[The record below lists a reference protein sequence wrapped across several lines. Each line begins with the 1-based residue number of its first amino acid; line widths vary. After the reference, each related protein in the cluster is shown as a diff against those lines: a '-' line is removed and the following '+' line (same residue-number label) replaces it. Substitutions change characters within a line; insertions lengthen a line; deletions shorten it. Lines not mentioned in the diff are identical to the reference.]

1 LLSKEIY
8 MFAYVTQAVL
18 LLMAAVVPADEPPDL
33 SSDRQQYMLV
43 LRRFEVSTASAGI
56 LVAGSV
62 SRELAPGLRP
72 FRSLPSGR
80 DLDVISEH
88 VSVVAAEQ
96 PQYAVLRR
104 NVLRDWIVEVQ
115 DESERNGGA
124 GVCLLAP
131 KIVTSE
137 GRTAEFSI
145 QGDPA
150 VQFQSRISGRADGT
164 MQADVLIVR
173 DTGKEGGDSRRLQ
186 LEFSVE
192 LSEEQPHMAVVLE
205 CPQSASSAGTFRR
218 IRTASAGK
226 TDAARSEVWTVTCER
241 FQPGSESASE
251 NSTFDRPD
259 LQR

>member
-1 LLSKEIY
+1 
-8 MFAYVTQAVL
+8 MFADVARVVL
-18 LLMAAVVPADEPPDL
+18 LLLAAVVPADEQPEVSLEP
-33 SSDRQQYMLV
+33 QQYLLV
-43 LRRFEVSTASAGI
+43 LRRFEVPKMSAGR
-56 LVAGSV
+56 LVAGSAG
-62 SRELAPGLRP
+62 REAAPKLRP

-80 DLDVISEH
+80 ELDVISEH

-241 FQPGSESASE
+241 FQPGSGSAFQD
-251 NSTFDRPD
+251 STFDRPD
-259 LQR
+259 QQR